1 MAVNKKIPQSRLMI
15 QYDTRVEGE
24 PKKKELPYRL
34 LVIGDLSKGKS
45 KDAKKEFEDRSVRV
59 VKNGIDAALK
69 DMDISANISVP
80 NSINPQKSAMLNI
93 NYKFNSVGDFQP
105 DKIAKK
111 VPELNA
117 LLKLKEMLSSFEKDI
132 DNNRTLKKPST
143 KFSPTKKHYHSLKL
157 SFLNWIAIACIHQS
171 LRHWKVKYLKKKRK
185 KITSSNE

>member
-132 DNNRTLKKPST
+132 DNNRTLKKT
-143 KFSPTKKHYHSLKL
+143 IDKIFSNKEALSQLKTELPQLDSYRLHSPEPEALEGEVLEKEKEED
-157 SFLNWIAIACIHQS
+157 NQ
-171 LRHWKVKYLKKKRK
+171 
-185 KITSSNE
+185 